1 MFVAILLG
9 ENSGYVTLL
18 SSRGEK
24 MWRDKLHKSKVT
36 NIQYSPREPW
46 LFATTS
52 TDNSVKIWDVR
63 NLTDGTDTNVPRK
76 ERCLQTLEHD
86 KPVNSAYF
94 SHVDGT
100 RLLTT
105 DQKSQLRVYKGN
117 KLHRNMF
124 SLKSIDCC
132 FSLAFAM
139 GVFKGG
145 SVEETLIINSHH
157 AANLSFLFLSLCL
170 LWSMG

>member
-1 MFVAILLG
+1 MFKLCSIPLG
-9 ENSGYVTLL
+9 ENLGHVTLL

-86 KPVNSAYF
+86 RPVNSAYF

-105 DQKSQLRVYKGN
+105 DQHSQLRVYKGN
-117 KLHRNMF
+117 KVEKILKGILDSIPSP
-124 SLKSIDCC
+124 SLKIQI
-132 FSLAFAM
+132 M
-139 GVFKGG
+139 GG
-145 SVEETLIINSHH
+145 NY
-157 AANLSFLFLSLCL
+157 
-170 LWSMG
+170 

>member
-1 MFVAILLG
+1 
-9 ENSGYVTLL
+9 
-18 SSRGEK
+18 
-24 MWRDKLHKSKVT
+24 MWRDKLHKNKVT

-63 NLTDGTDTNVPRK
+63 TLTDGTDTNIPRK

-86 KPVNSAYF
+86 RPVNSAYF

-105 DQKSQLRVYKGN
+105 DQHSQLRVYKGN
-117 KLHRNMF
+117 KLHR
-124 SLKSIDCC
+124 K
-132 FSLAFAM
+132 
-139 GVFKGG
+139 
-145 SVEETLIINSHH
+145 
-157 AANLSFLFLSLCL
+157 L
-170 LWSMG
+170 L

>member
-1 MFVAILLG
+1 MFVAIPLG

-105 DQKSQLRVYKGN
+105 DQHSQLRVYKGN
-117 KLHRNMF
+117 ELKFRFYEKATNIWYNLPQ
-124 SLKSIDCC
+124 SLDI
-132 FSLAFAM
+132 
-139 GVFKGG
+139 
-145 SVEETLIINSHH
+145 TLN
-157 AANLSFLFLSLCL
+157 
-170 LWSMG
+170 

>member
-1 MFVAILLG
+1 MLSIFKVCSITLG
-9 ENSGYVTLL
+9 ENLGHVTLL
-18 SSRGEK
+18 SSKGEK

-63 NLTDGTDTNVPRK
+63 NLTDGTDTDVPRK

-105 DQKSQLRVYKGN
+105 DQHSQLRVYKGN
-117 KLHRNMF
+117 KLHKN
-124 SLKSIDCC
+124 C
-132 FSLAFAM
+132 
-139 GVFKGG
+139 VFF
-145 SVEETLIINSHH
+145 EIN
-157 AANLSFLFLSLCL
+157 ALLFLFGLQDGSLYRKKLS
-170 LWSMG
+170 SP